1 MSTIRGSAN
10 YPGLLPFKLTD
21 ERPPNRPTI
30 LENERFANGQPS
42 LRKRASRA
50 LYRFVIAF
58 CGGVAATLAWQWYGD
73 ASREMIAKSYPQ
85 LGWLATQP
93 VSTAQN
99 APGMFGLVA
108 PAVPFDQQQLKAS
121 LEAMRQSIDRIV
133 AGDELIMRSIDQIVT
148 KVVAD
153 HEQMARNSGQ
163 TATGITV
170 GQGEMTRS
178 IEQTAIN
185 VAASQKQI
193 AGSIDQTA
201 TDISQAPSVKASGIT
216 VESRSL
222 QPTARLDAK
231 RTEAR
236 PPHTS
241 SDRGKLVSAVS
252 GHDRSSEKQVA
263 GSIDQTA
270 TDSSQVPSAKTSGI
284 AAESPADRAS
294 LQPIARLDVEPTEA
308 RPPHTSSERGKL
320 ISGSGHDRS
329 SQKHM
334 PGSVDQTT
342 TDSSQAPSA
351 RASGTTVESRAD
363 RASLQP
369 TARFD
374 VSQPRRDRHTNRQ
387 KEESWSPRRAGMI
400 VPVKT
405 RWRVA
410 SIRPP
415 PTVLRLPRPRPVA
428 LR

>member
-163 TATGITV
+163 TAAGITV

-201 TDISQAPSVKASGIT
+201 TNSAQAP
-216 VESRSL
+216 
-222 QPTARLDAK
+222 PARAP
-231 RTEAR
+231 AA
-236 PPHTS
+236 PPPP
-241 SDRGKLVSAVS
+241 AVS
-252 GHDRSSEKQVA
+252 YTQRRAWYSYVPSTRRNIHRNLLMGSDGTYKVVA
-263 GSIDQTA
+263 TDHNAAGNSNGGSICIFNAGGWSDCVSNA
-270 TDSSQVPSAKTSGI
+270 G
-284 AAESPADRAS
+284 DRYQ
-294 LQPIARLDVEPTEA
+294 LKP
-308 RPPHTSSERGKL
+308 
-320 ISGSGHDRS
+320 
-329 SQKHM
+329 
-334 PGSVDQTT
+334 
-342 TDSSQAPSA
+342 
-351 RASGTTVESRAD
+351 
-363 RASLQP
+363 
-369 TARFD
+369 
-374 VSQPRRDRHTNRQ
+374 
-387 KEESWSPRRAGMI
+387 
-400 VPVKT
+400 
-405 RWRVA
+405 A
-410 SIRPP
+410 SIRWFVNIANGAAP
-415 PTVLRLPRPRPVA
+415 
-428 LR
+428 